1 MDQMIIFGVAPG
13 SILGLILLHVFISD
27 FLLFIKETDIC
38 NFADDTVLYPCGKE
52 LDTIVFNLEIETNT
66 VIQWLKDNEMAA
78 SYQSLNLCFFQSIKT
93 LKKTCLLSTVFC

>member
-38 NFADDTVLYPCGKE
+38 NFADDTVLYACGKE

-78 SYQSLNLCFFQSIKT
+78 SYQSLNLRFFQSIKT